1 MSIKLIAVDMDGT
14 FLSDQK
20 TYNRDR
26 FMAQYQQMKRQ
37 GIRFVVASGNQYYQ
51 LISFFPEIAHE
62 IAFVAENG
70 GWVVSEGEDIFN
82 GELTKADFQAVVEHL
97 LTRADVEIIACGKNS
112 AYTLKRYDD
121 ALKAVAA
128 MYYHR
133 LEFVDNFNNIS
144 DVFFK
149 FGLNITDDRIP
160 EVQAA
165 LHDAIGDIMVPVHT
179 GYGSIDLIIP
189 GVHKANGLRLLQQRW
204 GIHDSEVVV
213 FGDGGNDIEMLRQAG
228 FSFAMS
234 HASEAVAAMISPAT
248 IGQPPI
254 TISERTVR
262 REVKRANTR
271 LPAMS
276 APKTGTCS
284 RPYS

>member
-133 LEFVDNFNNIS
+133 LEFVDNFNNIN

-149 FGLNITDDRIP
+149 FGLNITDERIP

-189 GVHKANGLRLLQQRW
+189 GVHKANGLRREIPRRIEQPGRRAGYYRQR
-204 GIHDSEVVV
+204 IKQRAAVQRLAD
-213 FGDGGNDIEMLRQAG
+213 
-228 FSFAMS
+228 
-234 HASEAVAAMISPAT
+234 ASLCLITESLSGVAALSDCLQIP
-248 IGQPPI
+248 
-254 TISERTVR
+254 
-262 REVKRANTR
+262 
-271 LPAMS
+271 
-276 APKTGTCS
+276 
-284 RPYS
+284 RPLIF

>member
-70 GWVVSEGEDIFN
+70 GWVVSEGEDVFN
-82 GELTKADFQAVVEHL
+82 GELTKADFQTVVEHL

-112 AYTLKRYDD
+112 AYTLKQYDD
-121 ALKAVAA
+121 ALKTIAA

-133 LEFVDNFNNIS
+133 LEFVDNFNNIN

-149 FGLNITDDRIP
+149 FGLNITDERIP
-160 EVQAA
+160 EVQMA

-234 HASEAVAAMISPAT
+234 HASEAVAAAAKYRAGSNNQEGVLDIIDSVLKNE
-248 IGQPPI
+248 PPFN
-254 TISERTVR
+254 V
-262 REVKRANTR
+262 
-271 LPAMS
+271 
-276 APKTGTCS
+276 
-284 RPYS
+284 

>member
-82 GELTKADFQAVVEHL
+82 GELTKADFQTVVEHL

-112 AYTLKRYDD
+112 AYTLKRYND

-133 LEFVDNFNNIS
+133 LEFVDNFNNIN

-149 FGLNITDDRIP
+149 FGLNITDERIP

-213 FGDGGNDIEMLRQAG
+213 FGGGEIPRRIEQSGRRAGYHRQRIKQRAAVQRLADASLRLITESLSG
-228 FSFAMS
+228 
-234 HASEAVAAMISPAT
+234 VAALSDCLRIP
-248 IGQPPI
+248 
-254 TISERTVR
+254 
-262 REVKRANTR
+262 
-271 LPAMS
+271 
-276 APKTGTCS
+276 
-284 RPYS
+284 RPLIF